1 MTLFEGHI
9 FDSRR
14 KVKSRKVSY
23 VVSHM
28 QCYLIFSI
36 GSKRSLGSGTIL
48 FMFVSFMT
56 IYILCGQQR
65 SFFKG
70 TFHGGSHFVTRVWVI
85 TVLIWVIFILQRSCI
100 HICFH
105 YNVVVCNI
113 VPYHSTGIKW
123 LTSGVTQ
130 SPCLGGPP
138 GYCRN
143 DDRNYGF
150 GFWWRLNE
158 IVLIKGLAWCL
169 SPSSVNRSYHGF
181 SVELHWAST
190 LCLGMKRVASLW
202 WRA

>member
-23 VVSHM
+23 VMSRM

-48 FMFVSFMT
+48 FMFVSFVT
-56 IYILCGQQR
+56 IYILCGQQW

-85 TVLIWVIFILQRSCI
+85 TVLIWVICILQRSCI

-105 YNVVVCNI
+105 YNAVVCNI

-130 SPCLGGPP
+130 TYFSYYLYDLEWIHLPLRVLVALPGPAGMMIETMALGF
-138 GYCRN
+138 
-143 DDRNYGF
+143 DED
-150 GFWWRLNE
+150 WM
-158 IVLIKGLAWCL
+158 
-169 SPSSVNRSYHGF
+169 RSF
-181 SVELHWAST
+181 L
-190 LCLGMKRVASLW
+190 
-202 WRA
+202 